1 MKKALVLI
9 VVGLLSS
16 LSFTQARTWTQA
28 ATGKTLEG
36 ELTRINGE
44 KILITRSNGSSLEI
58 PIAMLAEGDKQYIA
72 EWQKE
77 KSASSPLGGDAP
89 AEAMEIPEGEVELVL
104 ADVHMIC
111 NGSKNAIEN
120 ALGSLTGATISTG
133 RSDVT
138 IEAESGDLAKT
149 AMEYLMQRGFYGKPS
164 IEAFADT
171 KTYSDEKKETL
182 TISRLPLYCGR
193 CVGEVEGVLNDVEGL
208 KEIEGLERGARDVTV
223 KGEISPADVIA
234 ALHEAGMHAQVR

>member
-1 MKKALVLI
+1 MEKVLILI
-9 VVGLLSS
+9 VVGFLSS
-16 LSFTQARTWTQA
+16 LTFTEARTWTQA

-36 ELTRINGE
+36 ELTRVNGE

-58 PIAMLAEGDKQYIA
+58 PIAMLADEDKQFIA

-77 KSASSPLGGDAP
+77 KSAAPPLGGDAP
-89 AEAMEIPEGEVELVL
+89 AAMEIPEGETELVL

-111 NGSKNAIEN
+111 NGSKNAIEG

-138 IEAESGDLAKT
+138 IEADTGDLAKT
-149 AMEYLMQRGFYGKPS
+149 AMEYLMQRGFYGEPS

-171 KTYSDEKKETL
+171 KEYSDEKKESL
-182 TISRLPLYCGR
+182 TVSRLPLYCGR
-193 CVGEVEGVLNDVEGL
+193 CVGEVEGVLKGVDGL
-208 KEIEGLERGARDVTV
+208 EEIEGLSRGARDVTV
-223 KGEISPADVIA
+223 KGEVSQADVMA
-234 ALHEAGMHAQVR
+234 ALHKAGMHAQVR